1 MSELST
7 VSSHHQNSEYDESFA
22 EMIFLRWVGVRIK
35 LRFLSF
41 IFFVYE
47 PSTYCGLSHIH
58 SFILSPKVSVKV
70 QDKDFTVRPV
80 SPMYGSADLLCK
92 GAGNVLHLKTSC
104 TLNVTGF

>member
-1 MSELST
+1 MLQVRRMSELST

-47 PSTYCGLSHIH
+47 PSTYYGLSHIH
-58 SFILSPKVSVKV
+58 THSFSEGKREGSGQRLHSPPSQPHVWLC
-70 QDKDFTVRPV
+70 RPIV
-80 SPMYGSADLLCK
+80 
-92 GAGNVLHLKTSC
+92 
-104 TLNVTGF
+104 

>member
-1 MSELST
+1 MS
-7 VSSHHQNSEYDESFA
+7 
-22 EMIFLRWVGVRIK
+22 GVRIK

-41 IFFVYE
+41 SVVLFMNFSLIFLT
-47 PSTYCGLSHIH
+47 SIS
-58 SFILSPKVSVKV
+58 ILSPKVSVKV

-92 GAGNVLHLKTSC
+92 GARNVSHLKTSC